1 MSIFETIK
9 NVIVEV
15 LDIAPEEITLESSFT
30 DDLGADSLDVVEMLM
45 LLEEKYELEI
55 PEEVAENM
63 KTVKDVVEYLE
74 ARLQGK

>member
-1 MSIFETIK
+1 VSVFETIRD
-9 NVIVEV
+9 VIVEV
-15 LDIAPEEITLESSFT
+15 LDIPPEEVTLESSFV

-74 ARLQGK
+74 ARLQEK

>member
-1 MSIFETIK
+1 VSVFETIK

>member
-1 MSIFETIK
+1 MSVFETIK

>member
-1 MSIFETIK
+1 MSVFETIK

-15 LDIAPEEITLESSFT
+15 LDITPEEITLESSFT